1 MNENFTF
8 DGQRSD
14 EEVIFVLK
22 RHPWVLSRAGFLF
35 VGIVVFLL
43 IFILIFGLS
52 KITSILIV
60 VFVIFAL
67 LHGGYIFFLYNNFL
81 YILTNERIITIE
93 QAGFFSRRVT
103 EAELDKIQNIS
114 VEIKGITKT
123 LFGFGHVQIRTAGVD
138 PTIVLKDVENPYEVQ
153 QKIIK
158 FTKKESLKTLDQPI
172 IR

>member
-1 MNENFTF
+1 MKPQFTF
-8 DGQRSD
+8 DGQRTD
-14 EEVIFVLK
+14 EDVIFVLK
-22 RHPWVLSRAGFLF
+22 RHPWVLSRAGFIF
-35 VGIVVFLL
+35 IGVIVILL

-52 KITSILIV
+52 KITSLLIV
-60 VFVIFAL
+60 LFVIFVL
-67 LHGGYIFFLYNNFL
+67 LYGGYIFFLYNNFL
-81 YILTNERIITIE
+81 YILTNQRIITIE

-123 LFGFGHVQIRTAGVD
+123 LFGFGNVQIRTAGVD
-138 PTIVLKDVENPYEVQ
+138 PTIVLKDVANPYEVQ

-158 FTKKESLKTLDQPI
+158 FTKKEDLKTPDQPI